1 MNRCLHVIL
10 AGSEKSQ
17 SLNHA
22 LPTVSALTPDLRM
35 QLQLSPARSPRLI
48 GECTMSDI
56 KKDHSL
62 GEGTGAV
69 AGAVTGAAVGTAA
82 GPIGT
87 VVGAI
92 AGGMLGAKAGGSVAE
107 AVNPT
112 EYNKYFESNYRN
124 APYYSAGRDWSDYE
138 PAYKYGYDTY
148 GQYRGQRFEDVEPQL
163 ERDWNSTKA
172 NSRLAWNEAKGAVKE
187 GWHHIERALPGDA
200 DRDGI

>member
-1 MNRCLHVIL
+1 
-10 AGSEKSQ
+10 
-17 SLNHA
+17 
-22 LPTVSALTPDLRM
+22 
-35 QLQLSPARSPRLI
+35 
-48 GECTMSDI
+48 MSDI

-82 GPIGT
+82 GPVGT

-92 AGGMLGAKAGGSVAE
+92 AGGMLGAKAGGSIAE

-124 APYYSAGRDWSDYE
+124 APYYSAGRDWNDYE

-163 ERDWNSTKA
+163 ERDWNSAKA
-172 NSRLAWNEAKGAVKE
+172 QSGMAWNEAKGAVRD
-187 GWHHIERALPGDA
+187 GWHHIERAMPGDA
-200 DRDGI
+200 DNDGR